1 MGSGNYKIV
10 KQTTISVCGDG
21 ERVQNE
27 FSVRKLY
34 HLSDSESC
42 YAEQPIELVGSTL
55 EELELAVKEI
65 SKQIQDCKSNSTNI
79 LKLNNSGNVVE

>member
-10 KQTTISVCGDG
+10 KQTTVSVCGDG
-21 ERVQNE
+21 ERVQNK

-34 HLSDSESC
+34 HLNNNESC

-65 SKQIQDCKSNSTNI
+65 SEQIQDCKTNSTNI
-79 LKLNNSGNVVE
+79 LKLNGLGDIIE